1 VIDHL
6 RAFLRNI
13 FKRENA
19 NADLDEEIRGYLEM
33 TAAEKVG
40 CGIAPEAALREAR
53 KELGGMEQVK
63 QRVRDTR
70 AGVSMDNVMQDVL
83 YAFRTLSRNLV
94 FSLVVVLTLALG
106 IGANTAIFTIV
117 NGVLLKPLPYP
128 EPDRLLML
136 WESSVTDRNLGT
148 VAPANFYDWREQ
160 SHSFEK
166 IAAIDPYPDFILNG
180 SGKAR
185 RMVGAAVSHD
195 FFSLLGVHMVVG
207 RDFLPQE
214 DHPGS
219 NHVVVL
225 SYSTWQSL
233 FGGRSDAV
241 GGLLR
246 LNDADYTVVGVLPRN
261 FSFVSKASDYQSRN
275 KFDLWTPLALPSPP
289 EAWQRGTHS
298 LCVFARLK
306 PGVSQRQAQADLDQV
321 ARNLQRLYPSDDK
334 ERGITAVPLAQHVV
348 TDIRV
353 ALLTLLGTVGMV
365 LLLACAN
372 IANLMLT
379 RGASRQ
385 KEIALRI
392 ALGASRN
399 RIARQLITESLV
411 LAVTGGLAGFALV
424 FVAVPALVRHLPAD
438 LPRTSE
444 IMVDW
449 RVLIFAS
456 LLSVFTGIVFGLL
469 PFLQSRRISPNDSLK
484 QGGRSIATDQS
495 KLRGAL
501 VVGQVAVALVLLS
514 GAGLMTKSLWE
525 LTQVSPG
532 FQTENIL
539 TARVSLPPGYTNGNV
554 YGTGKHPHI
563 ALFQQTLLDRVRR
576 IPGVQSAAFVSYLP
590 MGGADST
597 WAFDIQGRPAKPPGV
612 FDVAS
617 YRPVSAGYFDT
628 MHIPML
634 RGRGFDAGD
643 TENNPLVVVINTSMA
658 RTWWNQQNPIGQQVN
673 LGDGKWRTIVGVAGD
688 VRHEGLGTKPESEI
702 YLPYEQVPTAEA
714 RPILVLRT
722 SIEPASVT
730 GALRRAVS
738 EVDANVPLDQIET
751 MTQIVYGSAAESR
764 FRTSIVGMFAL
775 LALFVAAIGLY
786 GVLSYSVGQR
796 TREFGIRMAVGAT
809 RGAILRGVLGRA
821 ANLVSFGI
829 CLGLVGAV
837 LLGRGIAS
845 LLYGVQPF
853 DVETLASVSLL
864 LAAVALLASFFPA
877 RRASK
882 VNPMESLR
890 HE

>member
-1 VIDHL
+1 L
-6 RAFLRNI
+6 RAFWRNI

-19 NADLDEEIRGYLEM
+19 NADLDEEVQGFLEM
-33 TAAEKVG
+33 TAAEKVR
-40 CGIAPEAALREAR
+40 CGMAPEAALREAR
-53 KELGGMEQVK
+53 KELGGVEQVK
-63 QRVRDTR
+63 QGVRDTR
-70 AGVSMDNVMQDVL
+70 AGVSLDIVMQDVL
-83 YAFRTLSRNLV
+83 YAFRTLSRNLA

-136 WESSVTDRNLGT
+136 WESSPTDRNLGT
-148 VAPANFYDWREQ
+148 VAAANFYDWHEQ

-166 IAAIDPYPDFILNG
+166 MAAIDPYPDFILNG
-180 SGKAR
+180 SGQAR

-195 FFSLLGVHMVVG
+195 FFSLLGVHMAVG
-207 RDFLPQE
+207 RDFLPEE

-233 FGGRSDAV
+233 FGGRSSVV
-241 GGLLR
+241 GSILR

-275 KFDLWTPLALPSPP
+275 RFDLWTPLALPSPP

-306 PGVSQRQAQADLDQV
+306 PGVSQRQAQADLEQV
-321 ARNLQRLYPSDDK
+321 ARNLQRLYPKDDK

-348 TDIRV
+348 TDVRV
-353 ALLTLLGTVGMV
+353 ALFTLLGTVGMV

-379 RGASRQ
+379 RGESRQ

-392 ALGASRN
+392 ALGASRT

-411 LAVTGGLAGFALV
+411 LAVTGGLVGLALV
-424 FVAVPALVRHLPAD
+424 FAAVPALVRHLPAD

-449 RVLIFAS
+449 RVLSFAS
-456 LLSVFTGIVFGLL
+456 LLSVLTAIVFGLL

-484 QGGRSIATDQS
+484 QGGRGIVTDQS
-495 KLRGAL
+495 GLRGAL
-501 VVGQVAVALVLLS
+501 IVGQVAVALVLLS

-539 TARVSLPPGYTNGNV
+539 TARLSLPPGYTNGNV
-554 YGTGKHPHI
+554 YGTGKHPRI
-563 ALFQQTLLDRVRR
+563 SLFQQALLDRVRP
-576 IPGVQSAAFVSYLP
+576 IPGVQSAAFATYLP
-590 MGGADST
+590 MTGADSS
-597 WAFDIQGRPAKPPGV
+597 WAFDVQGRPPKPPGV
-612 FDVAS
+612 FDVAN
-617 YRPVSAGYFDT
+617 YRPVTAGYFDT
-628 MHIPML
+628 MRIPVL

-643 TENNPLVVVINTSMA
+643 TGNNPLVVAINASMA
-658 RTWWNQQNPIGQQVN
+658 RTWWNQQNPIGQRVCI
-673 LGDGKWRTIVGVAGD
+673 GDEKWRTIVGIVGD
-688 VRHEGLGTKPESEI
+688 VHHEGLGTKPEPEMYI
-702 YLPYEQVPTAEA
+702 PYAQVPNVEA
-714 RPILVLRT
+714 RPIIVLRT
-722 SIEPASVT
+722 SVEPASVT
-730 GALRRAVS
+730 GALLRAVS

-751 MTQIVYGSAAESR
+751 MTQVVYGSVAESR
-764 FRTSIVGMFAL
+764 FRTCIVAMFAF

-786 GVLSYSVGQR
+786 GVMSYAVSQR

-809 RGAILRGVLGRA
+809 RGAILRVVLGKA
-821 ANLVSFGI
+821 AKLVSIGI
-829 CLGLVGAV
+829 CLGLIGAV
-837 LLGRGIAS
+837 LLALGIAS
-845 LLYGVQPF
+845 LLYGVEPF
-853 DVETLASVSLL
+853 DVATLVSVPIL
-864 LAAVALLASFFPA
+864 LATVALLASFFPA

-882 VNPMESLR
+882 VNPMECLR
-890 HE
+890 YE